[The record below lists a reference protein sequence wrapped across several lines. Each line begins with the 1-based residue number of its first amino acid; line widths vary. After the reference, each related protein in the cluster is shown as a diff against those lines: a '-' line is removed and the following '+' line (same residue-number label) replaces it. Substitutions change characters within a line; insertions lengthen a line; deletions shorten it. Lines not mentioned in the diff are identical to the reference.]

1 MKVKS
6 TFFIFIF
13 FLFISSLGFS
23 QDFINLSPGKTREIN
38 GVAVSYVAAKKK
50 TKKGQDLYRVTVS
63 ITNHGGDYIQV
74 FHMAR
79 KVFVKTDQNA
89 LAYIQFMNATG
100 RAMSATSG
108 KIYSKPLTVQV
119 PIDIPKC
126 PPPTNPKA
134 DKYNHVIRTY
144 VMGTRFL
151 SGRTLSRTFN
161 VRVSQGSFPQV
172 RVMLK

>member
-1 MKVKS
+1 MKFKLSLLAVF
-6 TFFIFIF
+6 TL
-13 FLFISSLGFS
+13 LFIAVDGFS
-23 QDFINLSPGKTREIN
+23 QDFIDLKPGETQEIN

-50 TKKGQDLYRVTVS
+50 SRKGQDLYRVTVS
-63 ITNHGGDYIQV
+63 ITNHGGDYIQI

-79 KVFVKTDQNA
+79 KIFVKTDQNA
-89 LAYIQFMNATG
+89 LAYIQFVNATG

-134 DKYNHVIRTY
+134 DKYNHVVRTY
-144 VMGTRFL
+144 VTGTRFL
-151 SGRTLSRTFN
+151 SGSTLSRTFN

>member
-1 MKVKS
+1 MKFKLSLLAVF
-6 TFFIFIF
+6 TL
-13 FLFISSLGFS
+13 LFIAVDGFS
-23 QDFINLSPGKTREIN
+23 QDFIDLKPGETQEIN

-50 TKKGQDLYRVTVS
+50 SRKGQDLYRVTVS
-63 ITNHGGDYIQV
+63 ITNHGGDYIQI

-79 KVFVKTDQNA
+79 KIFVKTDQNA
-89 LAYIQFMNATG
+89 LAYIQFVNATG

-126 PPPTNPKA
+126 PPPANPKA
-134 DKYNHVIRTY
+134 DKYNHVVRTY
-144 VMGTRFL
+144 VTGTRFL
-151 SGRTLSRTFN
+151 SGSTLSRTFN